1 MRTIAKAFGIIAMA
15 ISLNLLVNT
24 GVQAQSPA
32 DDPGIGGVGSPT
44 GGGLTG
50 DGGPVVPFD
59 GEMSLILVASGI
71 LYASKKIRAVN
82 CTKQFKAIL
91 Y

>member
-1 MRTIAKAFGIIAMA
+1 MRTIKKTLGLLAMA
-15 ISLNLLVNT
+15 LTLSLLVNT
-24 GVQAQSPA
+24 VAQAQSPA

-59 GEMSLILVASGI
+59 GGMSLLLLATGI
-71 LYASKKIRAVN
+71 GYASKSMKKLIVN
-82 CTKQFKAIL
+82 L
-91 Y
+91 

>member
-1 MRTIAKAFGIIAMA
+1 MRTIKKTLGLLATA
-15 ISLNLLVNT
+15 ITLSLLVNT
-24 GVQAQSPA
+24 VARAQSPA

-59 GEMSLILVASGI
+59 GNMNLVLLASGLAYI
-71 LYASKKIRAVN
+71 TREKYAQSKKLVVVI
-82 CTKQFKAIL
+82 
-91 Y
+91 

>member
-1 MRTIAKAFGIIAMA
+1 MQQLKKSVRLIGLVMFLLICFTTI
-15 ISLNLLVNT
+15 NVN
-24 GVQAQSPA
+24 AQSPA

-59 GEMSLILVASGI
+59 NRMSLFLLLGGI
-71 LYASKKIRAVN
+71 VYASKRVFGIKDSAF
-82 CTKQFKAIL
+82 QSH
-91 Y
+91 